1 MTSTEFISSRLP
13 YSKMDIKD
21 LSGSFEYSGEKE
33 LKELTHGASDISL
46 DGTIDGVQAKI
57 RIHVNYNTT
66 EDFEYFTYSSIRH
79 DGTMLF
85 IKEAIDDCM
94 SKVLSGRTYNANKQ
108 APFDGCTI
116 NYTIGNF
123 VVLNEYGE
131 RFSTKE
137 KPWMQQRTTVF
148 LPIKYEIR

>member
-46 DGTIDGVQAKI
+46 DGTIDGAQAEM

-66 EDFEYFTYSSIRH
+66 EDFEYFTYSSICD
-79 DGTMLF
+79 DGMMLF
-85 IKEAIDDCM
+85 IKKALDDCM
-94 SKVLSGRTYNANKQ
+94 S
-108 APFDGCTI
+108 
-116 NYTIGNF
+116 
-123 VVLNEYGE
+123 
-131 RFSTKE
+131 
-137 KPWMQQRTTVF
+137 
-148 LPIKYEIR
+148 

>member
-1 MTSTEFISSRLP
+1 MTNTEFILTRLP

-33 LKELTHGASDISL
+33 LKELTHGASDISV

-57 RIHVNYNTT
+57 NIHVNYDPSEN
-66 EDFEYFTYSSIRH
+66 FEYFTYSSIRH
-79 DGTMLF
+79 DGTLIF
-85 IKEAIDDCM
+85 VKEAIDNCM
-94 SKVLSGRTYNANKQ
+94 SKVLTGSTYNANKQ
-108 APFDGCTI
+108 APFDGCII

-123 VVLNEYGE
+123 VVLNEYGTQ
-131 RFSTKE
+131 FSTNE